1 MGAAAPFLSLAAT
14 GLGAMGSI
22 SAGNTA
28 AANARQAGQDQWMSA
43 FYSSEQAQLASQ
55 VGMLRAQQ
63 TDAFMR
69 RQQEGVRANL
79 DAVLALNNAS
89 DRSPSS
95 WAVRSRY
102 EALSDEARTTAVS
115 NIRMDAA
122 AKRNAAALYAMSGQR
137 AMSLADANANN
148 LQMNGIL
155 GAAGGL
161 LKAIAPNRPGDPYS
175 NGFAGFYF

>member
-14 GLGAMGSI
+14 GLGAKGSI

-55 VGMLRAQQ
+55 VGELRASQ
-63 TDAFMR
+63 TDLYMR
-69 RQQEGVRANL
+69 RQMEGTLANV
-79 DAVLALNNAS
+79 DAVSALSGATDN
-89 DRSPSS
+89 SPST
-95 WAVRSRY
+95 WAVRNRY
-102 EALSDEARTTAVS
+102 ENLADEARTTATA
-115 NIRMDAA
+115 NLRLDAA
-122 AKRNAAALYAMSGQR
+122 AKRNAAQLYAMSGMR
-137 AMSLADANANN
+137 AMQMADANANN

-161 LKAIAPNRPGDPYS
+161 LKAIAPNRPGDPYN